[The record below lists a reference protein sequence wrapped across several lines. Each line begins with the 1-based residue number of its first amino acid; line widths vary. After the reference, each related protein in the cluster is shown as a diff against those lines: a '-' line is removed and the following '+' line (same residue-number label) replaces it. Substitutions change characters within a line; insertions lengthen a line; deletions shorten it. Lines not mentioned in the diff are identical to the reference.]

1 MRSDVT
7 PRRIRAAR
15 ALAMVADLL
24 QIGLFPIFIEGG
36 LSLPNDVVDVA
47 VGAILT
53 WLVGWHWAFLPSLLA
68 ELVPGLNLAPTW
80 TAAVL
85 FATQMPAGDRPG
97 PPAPPSPTGG
107 PVIDVEAKPQK
118 PAPPRD

>member
-1 MRSDVT
+1 VRSDVT
-7 PRRIRAAR
+7 PQRVRAAR
-15 ALAMVADLL
+15 ALAMIADLT

-36 LSLPNDVVDVA
+36 FSLANDVVDV
-47 VGAILT
+47 VIGATLS

-85 FATQMPAGDRPG
+85 FATQMPAGDRPV
-97 PPAPPSPTGG
+97 PPSPAGG
-107 PVIDVEAKPQK
+107 AVIDVEAKPLK
-118 PAPPRD
+118 PAPPRG